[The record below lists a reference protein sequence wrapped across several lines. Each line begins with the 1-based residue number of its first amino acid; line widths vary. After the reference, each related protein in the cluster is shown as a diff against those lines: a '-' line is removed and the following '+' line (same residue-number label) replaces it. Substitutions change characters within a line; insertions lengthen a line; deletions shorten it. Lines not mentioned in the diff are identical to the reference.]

1 MADIHELRVARRA
14 MACLFEVVFN
24 VGDDARST
32 QWGIEALDL
41 VEQIEDRLTVYR
53 DFSELIRLNQ
63 AARNGSTT
71 VAPDIMK
78 LLLRSRELHGWTHG
92 AVDIAA
98 GRLVRAWGFLS
109 RQGCTPSESVLAEA
123 LAHSGMHLLEIDEQA
138 GTVCFLR
145 DGVEINLGSVG
156 KGWAIDRAVDLLGR
170 RGVLNAFVHGGQ
182 SSVRTMGHRFSPDG
196 GQKGWVVGLRHP
208 LKPGKRLATFQLRDE
223 ALGTSGSGTRFFVEN
238 GRKVGHILDPRCGQ
252 PAEGV
257 LSATVVAATAADADA
272 LATAL
277 YVLGEPGLVQLAV
290 ERGLRA
296 LLVLPPAEA
305 GKLRVLRS
313 NLDDQQCAIVVDE
326 AVDLVDLPRASEKRT
341 DERGA

>member
-1 MADIHELRVARRA
+1 
-14 MACLFEVVFN
+14 
-24 VGDDARST
+24 
-32 QWGIEALDL
+32 
-41 VEQIEDRLTVYR
+41 
-53 DFSELIRLNQ
+53 
-63 AARNGSTT
+63 
-71 VAPDIMK
+71 
-78 LLLRSRELHGWTHG
+78 
-92 AVDIAA
+92 
-98 GRLVRAWGFLS
+98 
-109 RQGCTPSESVLAEA
+109 
-123 LAHSGMHLLEIDEQA
+123 MHLLEIDEQA